1 MIEGTAGLVVA
12 FILLTL
18 IVQVAGAAVA
28 RHAAEAA
35 VSAAARR
42 AARPGALVAVEEER
56 LAADLATALPGA
68 TGVNVEHRDA
78 AQARPGHRPL
88 PLAAPRARLASPDHR
103 GAGIG
108 SPDGAAVSRGSALA
122 DTLVAAFVTALFL
135 QGAVAAAHLQ
145 AAGETGARG
154 GRGGRRLGGP
164 LRRHRPKPRR
174 WPGPSPRRRRA

>member
-68 TGVNVEHRDA
+68 TGVDVGIEMRPR
-78 AQARPGHRPL
+78 ARPGHRPL
-88 PLAAPRARLASPDHR
+88 PLAAARAP
-103 GAGIG
+103 
-108 SPDGAAVSRGSALA
+108 
-122 DTLVAAFVTALFL
+122 
-135 QGAVAAAHLQ
+135 
-145 AAGETGARG
+145 TGF
-154 GRGGRRLGGP
+154 P
-164 LRRHRPKPRR
+164 
-174 WPGPSPRRRRA
+174 